1 MNNKKII
8 FGVSAIVIVAG
19 IFIVSEKLTSVKP
32 PEHRLKFFPAIEER
46 HVTAIVINDG
56 ASDVRLE
63 KQNGVWTVGNADALA
78 KPESILDAAA
88 AADDTTANV
97 QDNTAANANEGGFYP
112 ADSALVQVA
121 IEKILSLKKSELIS
135 ENPAN
140 QASFEVDSAS
150 GMSVEIYVTGK
161 SAPAGVL
168 RIGKS
173 GPAWNSN
180 YVRLMGSDAV
190 YVINGG
196 LRYSLFT
203 DIEQWRKKPEPEPE
217 PEPVVEENVE

>member
-1 MNNKKII
+1 VNNKKLI
-8 FGVSAIVIVAG
+8 FGISAIVIVAG
-19 IFIVSEKLTSVKP
+19 IFIVSEKLTSVRP
-32 PEHRLKFFPAIEER
+32 PEHRLKFFPEIEER
-46 HVTAIVINDG
+46 HVTAIVITDG
-56 ASDVRLE
+56 ESDVRLE
-63 KQNGVWTVGNADALA
+63 KQDGIWTVGNANALA

-88 AADDTTANV
+88 ADTASVHDNAAADAS
-97 QDNTAANANEGGFYP
+97 EGRFYP

-121 IEKILSLKKSELIS
+121 IEKLISLKKSELIS

-140 QASFEVDSAS
+140 QPSFEVDSAS

-180 YVRLMGSDAV
+180 YVRLMGSDDV
-190 YVINGG
+190 YLISGG
-196 LRYSLFT
+196 LRYVLFT

-217 PEPVVEENVE
+217 PETGSADSAAN

>member
-1 MNNKKII
+1 MKNKKLILGI
-8 FGVSAIVIVAG
+8 SAIVIIAG
-19 IFIVSEKLTSVKP
+19 IFIVSEKLASVKP
-32 PEHRLKFFPAIEER
+32 PEHRLKFFPEIEER

-56 ASDVRLE
+56 ESDVRLE
-63 KQNGVWTVGNADALA
+63 KQNGTWTVGNANALA
-78 KPESILDAAA
+78 NPGSILDAAA
-88 AADDTTANV
+88 AAADDT
-97 QDNTAANANEGGFYP
+97 AAAAQENAAATANEGGFYP

-121 IEKILSLKKSELIS
+121 IEKILSLKKTELIS

-196 LRYSLFT
+196 LKYSLFT
-203 DIEQWRKKPEPEPE
+203 DIEQWRKKIEPESVE
-217 PEPVVEENVE
+217 SVEE

>member
-1 MNNKKII
+1 MKNNKII
-8 FGVSAIVIVAG
+8 FGISAIVIIAG
-19 IFIVSEKLTSVKP
+19 IFVVSEKLTSARP
-32 PEHRLKFFPAIEER
+32 PEHRLRFFPDIEER
-46 HVTAIVINDG
+46 HITAIVINDG

-63 KQNGVWTVGNADALA
+63 KQNGTWTVGNANALA
-78 KPESILDAAA
+78 KPGSILDAAA
-88 AADDTTANV
+88 AAADDTAANI
-97 QDNTAANANEGGFYP
+97 QDNAAANANEGGFYP

-121 IEKILSLKKSELIS
+121 IEKIVSLKKGDIVS

-180 YVRLMGSDAV
+180 YVRLTGSDAV
-190 YVINGG
+190 YVIHGG

-203 DIEQWRKKPEPEPE
+203 DIEQWRKKSE
-217 PEPVVEENVE
+217 PEPVEE